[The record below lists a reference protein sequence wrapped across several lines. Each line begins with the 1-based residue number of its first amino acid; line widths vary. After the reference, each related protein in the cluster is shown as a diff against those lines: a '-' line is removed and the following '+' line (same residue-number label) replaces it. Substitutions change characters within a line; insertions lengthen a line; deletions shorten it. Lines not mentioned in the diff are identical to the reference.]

1 MGSVAIVL
9 SAIATPSQIMRECLE
24 AFSCAIRRHASTCPF
39 RMCPLDISGPFSS
52 ALLSVLMLMRC
63 VTPGCTEGASPL
75 FCYASA
81 PRDTASRYARNTD
94 APSVHGHGSMRRVSS
109 GWISR
114 HCVPRAT
121 GSPRPGSARL
131 AINYRLTAHRS
142 KAMGHGMAHAPPS
155 LARTGSRQGGC
166 HPCGSNEVAQLELIL
181 LSILLCGS

>member
-81 PRDTASRYARNTD
+81 PRDTASRYARNTECRRTDVQALTHSRMD
-94 APSVHGHGSMRRVSS
+94 ACQLEMRRAL
-109 GWISR
+109 IS
-114 HCVPRAT
+114 
-121 GSPRPGSARL
+121 
-131 AINYRLTAHRS
+131 
-142 KAMGHGMAHAPPS
+142 
-155 LARTGSRQGGC
+155 
-166 HPCGSNEVAQLELIL
+166 
-181 LSILLCGS
+181 